1 MVREVPQV
9 DASELVKE
17 YILLGVWLA
26 QAGWAW
32 LPRLLKLLTETKI
45 FPSIPSS
52 KIH

>member
-1 MVREVPQV
+1 MVRGVPQV

-17 YILLGVWLA
+17 YIVLGVWLA

-32 LPRLLKLLTETKI
+32 LPRLLKLTETKI

>member
-26 QAGWAW
+26 QAGLAASASQADRNKN
-32 LPRLLKLLTETKI
+32 LPLNTV
-45 FPSIPSS
+45 F
-52 KIH
+52 